1 MNARRSMRIVER
13 NMYAYRRNW
22 PVFVSAFV
30 EPLFFLLSIGIG
42 VGELVGDITVAGHTI
57 DYEEFVAPG
66 LFAVTAMNGALFD
79 ATFNFFVKF
88 KYHKVYD
95 GILATPLDTLEV
107 TTGEMLW
114 SLLRGTIYSIGFLG
128 MMTAFGLV
136 HSWWAILTIPAAM
149 LIGFA
154 FAGAGLAAC
163 TFMRSFVDFDYVN
176 LVIIPLF
183 LFYAVFFPVAQYPDV
198 LEAVVR
204 CTPLYQG
211 VVLCRSLVLGDLH
224 WSLLANIAYLLVMG
238 LVGLRIASRRI
249 RHLLQ
254 P

>member
-1 MNARRSMRIVER
+1 
-13 NMYAYRRNW
+13 
-22 PVFVSAFV
+22 
-30 EPLFFLLSIGIG
+30 
-42 VGELVGDITVAGHTI
+42 VAGRTVE
-57 DYEEFVAPG
+57 YEEFVAPG

-95 GILATPLDTLEV
+95 GILATPLDAREV
-107 TTGEMLW
+107 TTGEMVW
-114 SLLRGTIYSIGFLG
+114 SLLRGTVYSVAFLG
-128 MMTAFGLV
+128 MMAAFGLV
-136 HSWWAILTIPAAM
+136 HSWWALLTVPAAM

-176 LVIIPLF
+176 LVVIPLF
-183 LFYAVFFPVAQYPDV
+183 LFSATFFPVSQYPDG
-198 LEAVVR
+198 LEAFVR

-211 VVLCRSLVLGDLH
+211 VVICRSLVLGELH
-224 WSLLANIAYLLVMG
+224 WSLLANAAYLAIMG

-249 RHLLQ
+249 ERLLQ